1 MPTPATHT
9 PDERELEH
17 LQAKVTEGERARD
30 RLMELAFR
38 MWMDGYTQKD
48 IGERLDRA
56 DRRAGGAGISPGTA
70 QKMLYRTRK
79 AKESELLTEA
89 GVS

>member
-1 MPTPATHT
+1 MPAPPRTPN
-9 PDERELEH
+9 ERELEH

-38 MWMDGYTQKD
+38 MWMDGYTQRD
-48 IGERLDRA
+48 IAERLDRA
-56 DRRAGGAGISPGTA
+56 DRRAGGSGISAGTA

-79 AKESELLTEA
+79 AKESGLLSEA
-89 GVS
+89 GVT

>member
-1 MPTPATHT
+1 
-9 PDERELEH
+9 
-17 LQAKVTEGERARD
+17 
-30 RLMELAFR
+30 MELAFR